1 MGTLTALAVL
11 QQALVTATQVSALI
25 ATAKAENRDVTM
37 DELNGLAV
45 ADDTVRAVLDA
56 AIKKVGGQ
64 V

>member
-45 ADDTVRAVLDA
+45 ADDTVRAALDA